1 MESVTQTEK
10 LALQWANLSQH
21 LPEDFWYDGHA
32 FWNSNGKCMEM
43 HPNMKVLV
51 EIYLDEIN
59 SEIDRQNKEIWEK
72 WEIEDAKYPM
82 KEY

>member
-1 MESVTQTEK
+1 
-10 LALQWANLSQH
+10 
-21 LPEDFWYDGHA
+21 
-32 FWNSNGKCMEM
+32 M

-59 SEIDRQNKEIWEK
+59 SEIDRQNMEIWEK